1 MNPLSAQTRFSWL
14 VAGLLLLLVGVAIAQ
29 AALNERAVK
38 AQLAREAGAQADLLA
53 SAVSAPLAFD
63 DRSAAKDYV
72 DAVRVNPNVLAA
84 AVYDQDSRLVASF
97 AREGQTVPPVAT
109 PRGPTTVFQ
118 EGRLYVVRPVVESGQ
133 YLGTAR
139 LRLRDS
145 TPAQRWARYSGIG
158 LFAGLAALAVGIL
171 AFAQRA
177 LRKANQEL
185 EARAAELGR
194 ANDRLTQEMLERERA
209 EQALRQSQK
218 MEAIGQLTGG
228 VAHDFNNLLMA
239 ASSGIELMERT
250 EDPARRKMLADGV
263 RQAVDRG
270 SALTRQLLAFSRKS
284 PLRTETIDTRA
295 HIEGLR
301 LLLDRSLQENVE
313 VVIEAAE
320 DVWPIEVDRGEL
332 ELALLNL
339 AVNARDAMP
348 NGGVLTVST
357 FNLPTEGDVPD
368 RVCIKVTD
376 TGVGMSDAV
385 AARVFEPFFTT
396 KEVGKGTGLGL
407 SQVYGFAKSS
417 GGDVS
422 VDGREGLGA
431 AFTLCLPRSLN
442 PVTTAAAETPAF
454 AAPTPDRALRVLL
467 VEDDDHVA
475 TGVGHMLRDLGHS
488 YVRAPSAATALD
500 LLQRD
505 AEFDLVF
512 SDVVMPGLM
521 SGVELRRSVRN
532 RWPHIPVLLTTGYVG
547 SRLTIDPDATVL
559 QKPYGLRQLS
569 EAIASVVPAAGAPAA
584 Q

>member
-1 MNPLSAQTRFSWL
+1 MNPASAQKRFSWL
-14 VAGLLLLLVGVAIAQ
+14 VAALLLLLVGFALAQ

-63 DRSAAKDYV
+63 DREAAKDYV

-84 AVYDQDSRLVASF
+84 AIYDAEERLVASF
-97 AREGQTVPPVAT
+97 AREGETVPRIAT
-109 PRGPTTVFQ
+109 ERGQTTTFQ
-118 EGRLYVVRPVVESGQ
+118 NGRLYVVRPVREGGQ

-145 TPAQRWARYSGIG
+145 SPAQRWARYAGIA
-158 LFAGLAALAVGIL
+158 LFAGLAALSVAIL
-171 AFAQRA
+171 AFAQGT
-177 LRKANQEL
+177 LRRANQEL
-185 EARAAELGR
+185 ERRAVELGR
-194 ANDRLTQEMLERERA
+194 ANDRLTREMLERERA

-228 VAHDFNNLLMA
+228 IAHDFNNLLMA
-239 ASSGIELMERT
+239 ASSGIELMDRT
-250 EDPARRKMLADGV
+250 DDPARRKMLADGV
-263 RQAVDRG
+263 RQAVERG

-284 PLRTETIDTRA
+284 PLRAETLDTKS

-301 LLLDRSLQENVE
+301 LLLDRSLQENVK
-313 VVIEAAE
+313 VDIRVSD

-348 NGGVLTVST
+348 EGGTLSVTAC
-357 FNLPTEGDVPD
+357 NLPADDERGD
-368 RVCIKVTD
+368 RVCIEVRD

-422 VDGREGLGA
+422 VDGGEGRGA
-431 AFTLCLPRSLN
+431 TFTLCLPRSLN
-442 PVTTAAAETPAF
+442 PVQAATPEVESFTASTS
-454 AAPTPDRALRVLL
+454 DRLLRILL

-475 TGVGHMLRDLGHS
+475 MGVGHMLRDLGHT
-488 YVRAPSAATALD
+488 YLRAPSAAAALD
-500 LLQRD
+500 LLQHD
-505 AEFDLVF
+505 AAFDLIF

-521 SGVELRRSVRN
+521 SGVELRRAVKN
-532 RWPHIPVLLTTGYVG
+532 RWPGVPVLLTTGYVG
-547 SRLTIDPDATVL
+547 SRLSIDPDAKVL
-559 QKPYGLRQLS
+559 HKPYGLRQLA
-569 EAIASVVPAAGAPAA
+569 EAIASVVGPEASASD